1 MFSSLLTWCSHSR
14 SGIRSYLLFAAAPP
28 EDVFQIQSIFVVRT
42 GAVMLILCWCRDA
55 SSNSWNQ
62 ENVFERLS
70 LGQDKETTLQPH
82 LTPCLL
88 YMCNC
93 KLCDQVI
100 MWFKACVMS
109 ADSVIK
115 NVSAWDKRNTHDANL
130 PVWSWSCKEPSI
142 SLRLN
147 FHAKALCVDDMLLVC
162 DNSRGHTMWPPPS
175 DNRKLPSCWQ
185 GALEG
190 GRLVLAL
197 HQAGA

>member
-62 ENVFERLS
+62 ENVFERLI
-70 LGQDKETTLQPH
+70 LGQDKETTLQPD
-82 LTPCLL
+82 LTPWLL
-88 YMCNC
+88 CMCNC

-115 NVSAWDKRNTHDANL
+115 ECL
-130 PVWSWSCKEPSI
+130 
-142 SLRLN
+142 SLRQKKYPWCKP
-147 FHAKALCVDDMLLVC
+147 ASVK
-162 DNSRGHTMWPPPS
+162 
-175 DNRKLPSCWQ
+175 
-185 GALEG
+185 
-190 GRLVLAL
+190 LVLQGTQHFSPSEFPCQSIVCWWHVACL
-197 HQAGA
+197 W